1 MRNVL
6 VGGVTGLLAVS
17 LAVIGLS
24 SASANSSAGLNTF
37 AISPSPA
44 PTIFTGLT
52 SQAASS
58 ETFKITNA
66 WTAGDTIV
74 FDVTP
79 HDSTTQNCTSNN
91 PNDYVVFSA
100 TPQVTAVAS
109 MGNNVSDVAPVITPT
124 RAAIPADPSGVNCV
138 ASPHDQLTLTVSN
151 TPQNGGNGDT
161 FLVTVSNIA
170 YSVGSATPN
179 GAVNLTLT
187 STPAATPVSNA
198 TVQNHVSAGATANNP
213 ETVVPVSTN
222 SAISNIVVTE
232 TAVGAV
238 SGSICVKPTNSGET
252 NFCFIDPAPT
262 ETASAGSGAV
272 VGAVTIVAGQ
282 IQAVITTPSTSAATY
297 TISGVNVGDGPT
309 SGPAN
314 ATVITGAAT
323 CGGDTSAVTTAQLN
337 VFNSA
342 PTINPSISGADA
354 DATAIVE
361 MATAFPTHGCPN
373 NITGNMGS
381 VILATDQGF
390 ADALSASYLAGF
402 LGSGILLTPTAS
414 LSSETQ
420 QALQTEGITNVYVVG
435 GTFAVSQNTINQVAA
450 TPAYTCGGPSGG
462 GALTGS
468 NITVHSAIAG
478 ATEYDTSQL
487 IATTPPP
494 SFVRAINLSGAYN
507 GAYNN
512 SPGTESATPVA
523 SGALKTAIVA
533 NGATF
538 QDASAASV
546 MAYDEHFPLVLTDP
560 SALSSQASNALT
572 SLGVQQA
579 IVLGGSLA
587 VSAADVTSIQALG
600 ISVIRIAGQD
610 GTDTAQEL
618 ASFELNQSG
627 TFVGLGWGADGVWNN
642 TILVSRGDGFTDAL
656 AGSVLAHIRPEPLL
670 STEDEQTIGTF
681 LAGFLANGG
690 SPTGIDNLNS
700 VGGYSGNI
708 EAIQPLGGVLALTVP
723 TLQAIAADVAAG

>member
-1 MRNVL
+1 MLPLPNVSLPVNLTEGGPFLLRKEREIVRTRFFRIRNVL
-6 VGGVTGLLAVS
+6 VAGVTGLLAVS

-24 SASANSSAGLNTF
+24 SASANTSAGLNTF

-79 HDSTTQNCTSNN
+79 HDSTTQNCTANA
-91 PNDYVVFSA
+91 NDYVVFSA

-124 RAAIPADPSGVNCV
+124 LATIPADPSGVNCV

-213 ETVVPVSTN
+213 VVDVPVNTN

-232 TAVGAV
+232 TSPGAV

-252 NFCFIDPAPT
+252 NFSFITPAPT
-262 ETASAGSGAV
+262 VTASAGSGAV

-282 IQAVITTPSTSAATY
+282 IQAVITTPSTTAATY
-297 TISGVNVGDGPT
+297 TISGVNVGDGPA
-309 SGPAN
+309 SGPAD

-323 CGGDTSAVTTAQLN
+323 CGGDTSAVTTAPLN

-361 MATAFPTHGCPN
+361 MATAFPSHGCPN
-373 NITGNMGS
+373 NITGNTGS

-402 LGSGILLTPTAS
+402 LGSGILLTPTAN

-420 QALQTEGITNVYVVG
+420 QALQNEGITNVYVVG

-450 TPAYTCGGPSGG
+450 TPAYTCGGPGG
-462 GALTGS
+462 GGSVTGS
-468 NITVHSAIAG
+468 NITVHPAIAG
-478 ATEYDTSQL
+478 ATEYDTSEL
-487 IATTPPP
+487 DRDDPAAL
-494 SFVRAINLSGAYN
+494 VRAEHQPVRCLQRRLQQQ
-507 GAYNN
+507 
-512 SPGTESATPVA
+512 PG
-523 SGALKTAIVA
+523 
-533 NGATF
+533 
-538 QDASAASV
+538 
-546 MAYDEHFPLVLTDP
+546 Y
-560 SALSSQASNALT
+560 
-572 SLGVQQA
+572 
-579 IVLGGSLA
+579 
-587 VSAADVTSIQALG
+587 
-600 ISVIRIAGQD
+600 
-610 GTDTAQEL
+610 
-618 ASFELNQSG
+618 
-627 TFVGLGWGADGVWNN
+627 
-642 TILVSRGDGFTDAL
+642 
-656 AGSVLAHIRPEPLL
+656 
-670 STEDEQTIGTF
+670 
-681 LAGFLANGG
+681 
-690 SPTGIDNLNS
+690 
-700 VGGYSGNI
+700 
-708 EAIQPLGGVLALTVP
+708 
-723 TLQAIAADVAAG
+723 